1 MIELLFTL
9 IFVGSYFF
17 IALSVKSI
25 LYIYEHEESI
35 ENEIK
40 IFDDNFK
47 KIHNLQSDSDYKL
60 GSGHL
65 YE

>member
-1 MIELLFTL
+1 MIELIFTL
-9 IFVGSYFF
+9 IFIGSFFF
-17 IALSVKSI
+17 ISISVKSV
-25 LYIYEHEESI
+25 LYVDEHVQSI
-35 ENEIK
+35 ENEIN

-47 KIHNLQSDSDYKL
+47 KIQNLESDSDYKL